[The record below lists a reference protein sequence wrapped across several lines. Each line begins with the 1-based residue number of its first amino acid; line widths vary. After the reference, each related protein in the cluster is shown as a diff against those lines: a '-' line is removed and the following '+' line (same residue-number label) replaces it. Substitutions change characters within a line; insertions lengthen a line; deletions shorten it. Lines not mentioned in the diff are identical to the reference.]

1 MKIMTLIATLEQQK
15 KLLSP
20 VFSGKTGKPETFG
33 FRGNLVLK
41 EAEKLADEARPPEIM
56 ADQVIMLADS
66 GKINFMACHV
76 DSLAHL
82 ALIVETLKPYLD
94 PKGKY
99 FVFAGNIDISEKY
112 YIELG
117 GFDFHILP
125 LDEATV
131 WNELLECFNLDRG
144 DLKKLGSGEKIDAVA
159 DASLNFSGKFENITF
174 EKGLEVMG
182 PVRIPENRPV

>member
-1 MKIMTLIATLEQQK
+1 MTIIEKLEQEK

-20 VFSGKTGKPETFG
+20 VFSGRTGNTDTFG

-41 EAEKLADEARPPEIM
+41 EAAKFADEARPPEIM
-56 ADQVIMLADS
+56 ADQVILWADS
-66 GKINFMACHV
+66 EKIRFMGCHV

-82 ALIVETLKPYLD
+82 ELIVEMLQPYLD
-94 PKGKY
+94 VSGKY

-112 YIELG
+112 HIDLG
-117 GFDFHILP
+117 GVGFHILP

-131 WNELLECFNLDRG
+131 WNELLEYLNLDRG
-144 DLKKLGSGEKIDAVA
+144 DIKRLDSGEKIEAVA
-159 DASLNFSGKFENITF
+159 NAASNFSGKFKHVTF
-174 EKGLEVMG
+174 AEGLTVMG

>member
-1 MKIMTLIATLEQQK
+1 MTVIETLTQNK

-20 VFSGKTGKPETFG
+20 VFSDKTGKPGVFG

-41 EAEKLADEARPPEIM
+41 DAAKLADEARPPEIM
-56 ADQVIMLADS
+56 ADQVILSTDS
-66 GKINFMACHV
+66 EKINFLGCHV

-82 ALIVETLKPYLD
+82 SLIVETLRPYLD
-94 PKGKY
+94 VQGKY
-99 FVFAGNIDISEKY
+99 FVFAGNIDISNRY

-117 GFDFHILP
+117 GIGFYVLP

-131 WNELLECFNLDRG
+131 WNELLECLNLDRG
-144 DLKKLGSGEKIDAVA
+144 DIKRLSSGEKIDAVA
-159 DASLNFSGKFENITF
+159 DAAAKFSGKFQTITF
-174 EKGLEVMG
+174 EEGLAVMG

>member
-1 MKIMTLIATLEQQK
+1 MTLITTLEQEK

-20 VFSGKTGKPETFG
+20 VFSGKTGKPDTYG

-41 EAEKLADEARPPEIM
+41 DAAKFADEARPPEIM
-56 ADQVIMLADS
+56 ADQVILSA
-66 GKINFMACHV
+66 GPEKINFLGCHV

-82 ALIVETLKPYLD
+82 PLIVDMLKPYLD
-94 PKGKY
+94 AQGKY
-99 FVFAGNIDISEKY
+99 FVFAGNIDISQKY
-112 YIELG
+112 FILLD
-117 GFDFHILP
+117 GFGFYILP

-159 DASLNFSGKFENITF
+159 HAAAKFSGKFKSISLE
-174 EKGLEVMG
+174 EGLAVMG